1 MSSNFRDFEIETVN
15 GKIQNVSSLCDYIKN
30 TLIVPDDLP
39 YLESLCNKLA
49 NDDSS
54 NNIYTNEY
62 PLVDTLH
69 EVLLE
74 YYIKNYK
81 FDLDQIID
89 VLEVYNKVFL
99 NIDKKI
105 IDGITYI
112 LFDRY
117 DSIDVIPIKDNK
129 LFIDLVL
136 TNLKTFVA
144 GSFDEIFDLMNV
156 TLHSVEFTE
165 TNDKD
170 MIEYAETFDLDDK
183 VYTGIDQFGNHL
195 YRIKNGCFRKNGE
208 DIESIVQP
216 TFVDKQEHNEYKVIS
231 KNKKYSGFDLNDF
244 ITLRDKAMVGDLADE
259 VEVQRFYF
267 EVRYL
272 INTMNKRSKQ
282 DTDETEALD
291 IYMNSLLTIYDNH
304 RDLLTPA
311 DKRNVQN
318 YLDNKKKYTRKVS

>member
-1 MSSNFRDFEIETVN
+1 MSSNFRDFKIETID
-15 GKIQNVSSLCDYIKN
+15 GKIQNVSSLCDYIRN
-30 TLIVPDDLP
+30 TQIVSDDLP

-49 NDDSS
+49 NDDSC

-62 PLVDTLH
+62 PLVDALH

-81 FDLDQIID
+81 FDVDQIID
-89 VLEVYNKVFL
+89 VLEVFNKAFL
-99 NIDKKI
+99 NIDKKSV
-105 IDGITYI
+105 DDITYI
-112 LFDRY
+112 IFDRY
-117 DSIDVIPIKDNK
+117 DSVDIIPLKDNK

-144 GSFDEIFDLMNV
+144 GSFDEIFDLMNTV
-156 TLHSVEFTE
+156 LHAVEFTE
-165 TNDKD
+165 TNDED
-170 MIEYAETFDLDDK
+170 INDYAESFDIAERAYSG
-183 VYTGIDQFGNHL
+183 VDQYGNHL

-208 DIESIVQP
+208 SIDAIVSP
-216 TFVDKQEHNEYKVIS
+216 TFIDRKEHNEYKVVA
-231 KNKKYSGFDLNDF
+231 KNKKYSGFELDDF
-244 ITLRDKAMVGDLADE
+244 IALRDKAMVGDLEDE
-259 VEVQRFYF
+259 TEVQRFYF

-272 INTMNKRSKQ
+272 INTMNKRRNQ
-282 DTDETEALD
+282 DTEETEALD
-291 IYMNSLLTIYDNH
+291 VYMNSLMTIYDNH